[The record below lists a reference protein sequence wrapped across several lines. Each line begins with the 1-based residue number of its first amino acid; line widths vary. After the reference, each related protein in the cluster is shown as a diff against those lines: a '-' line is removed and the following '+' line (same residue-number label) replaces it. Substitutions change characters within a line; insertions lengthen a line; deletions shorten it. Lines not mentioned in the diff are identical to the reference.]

1 MHKMSKHSSDSGV
14 TPETAPMEQVRE
26 LLFGAQLKDMDTRLL
41 RQEEHFKHE
50 ISDIKNSFR
59 KRLDSLENFM
69 KSEASSA
76 LSRLKEEQ
84 REREESMKIE
94 QRERIEALRNEQR
107 ERAESATQ
115 LSKDIATIVETFERK
130 LAHVS
135 GTLDSTERELRQ
147 LLLSESGSLADKIE
161 SKYDAALS
169 VLSKTAA
176 QIRSDMVYR
185 TSLSSMLTEMVVKLS
200 GSLSI
205 SVLPDEEETFISP
218 ENSLEEN
225 HEQG

>member
-1 MHKMSKHSSDSGV
+1 MSKHSADSGV
-14 TPETAPMEQVRE
+14 MLEAAPMEQVRE
-26 LLFGAQLKDMDTRLL
+26 LLFGAQLKDMDTRLQ
-41 RQEEHFKHE
+41 RQEEHFRHE
-50 ISDIKNSFR
+50 ISDIKNSFK

-69 KSEASSA
+69 RSEAGSA
-76 LSRLKEEQ
+76 LNRLKEEQ

-94 QRERIEALRNEQR
+94 QRERIEALKNEQR
-107 ERAESATQ
+107 ERSESATQ
-115 LSKDIATIVETFERK
+115 LSKDIATVVETFERK
-130 LAHVS
+130 LANLS

-147 LLLSESGSLADKIE
+147 LLLSENGSLTDKIE
-161 SKYDAALS
+161 SKFDDALG

-205 SVLPDEEETFISP
+205 GTPPDKEEALSLPEDIQ
-218 ENSLEEN
+218 EEN